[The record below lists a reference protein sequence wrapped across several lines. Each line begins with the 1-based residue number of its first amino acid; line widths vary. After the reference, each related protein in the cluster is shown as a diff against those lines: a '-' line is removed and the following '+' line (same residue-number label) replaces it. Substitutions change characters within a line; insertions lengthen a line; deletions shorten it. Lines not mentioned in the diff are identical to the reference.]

1 MNEEDRGGSLVA
13 SRDREIGIKRM
24 RGLSLTAK
32 RAILTRELPVRFRQP
47 HSGRRLRRPLRVD
60 RKLAPRE
67 AIPQVC
73 ASSVSGFGRGEEIPG
88 SL

>member
-1 MNEEDRGGSLVA
+1 
-13 SRDREIGIKRM
+13 
-24 RGLSLTAK
+24 
-32 RAILTRELPVRFRQP
+32 
-47 HSGRRLRRPLRVD
+47 LRVD